1 MQGRLFAPAN
11 RPLILLPPTIE
22 VAEDVTR
29 RLGTLDLPRGL
40 DDPGEHVH
48 ARNRSFTRKDH
59 SITGGS
65 L

>member
-1 MQGRLFAPAN
+1 MQRGLFAPAN

-22 VAEDVTR
+22 VAEDLAR
-29 RLGTLDLPRGL
+29 RLGTLELPRGL

-48 ARNRSFTRKDH
+48 ARNRSLTRRDR
-59 SITGGS
+59 SILGGG